1 MGQAAGGSTG
11 VTATAPVAATASGT
25 AAGAAS
31 AAGAAADTATV
42 AGAAT
47 AAGEAKVADATT
59 AGTTKVAGAA
69 TVADAATVGA
79 AAKAVGAA
87 GPVLGVDF
95 GTSNSAAGY
104 LVEGQPRLIEMAPG
118 EVTLPSTFFFDFE
131 SRETLLGEPANQA
144 LLNGDEGRF
153 MRALKRVLGT
163 PLMHEKRQ
171 LLNRQV
177 TFVEIIGG
185 FLAEIKARAE
195 RETGLRF
202 DAVLS
207 GRPVVFHGVDDPRE
221 AQAEADLRACYE
233 AAGFAQVRFMA
244 EPEAA
249 AIASG
254 ALERAGETGL
264 IVDIGGGTSDF
275 SVFRT
280 GETGVEILAN
290 HGVRIGGTDFDRSLS
305 IDHVMPLLGRGSQL
319 RKVLGDETTPM
330 PQQIF
335 NDLATWE
342 KIPFLYTPSNRR
354 AVQDMQR
361 LACAPD
367 RLARL
372 LAVLED
378 ELGHDLAFAVER
390 GKIAA
395 NAGAGDARIDLGILE
410 RGLDAGLPP
419 EALAQ
424 SLAPHGQALHRGVTE
439 TLALA
444 GRRADEIERVIYVG
458 GSSLMNVVPQ
468 VMRALMPGAEHVYR
482 DVFTAVTDGL
492 AIAAGR

>member
-1 MGQAAGGSTG
+1 MAHAAM
-11 VTATAPVAATASGT
+11 
-25 AAGAAS
+25 
-31 AAGAAADTATV
+31 AADAATV

-47 AAGEAKVADATT
+47 AASAAKVVGASAAAGATT
-59 AGTTKVAGAA
+59 VTATTTAVGATTVAGAA
-69 TVADAATVGA
+69 TTASVVTSEGVAT
-79 AAKAVGAA
+79 AVGAA

-233 AAGFAQVRFMA
+233 AAGFAQVHFMA

>member
-11 VTATAPVAATASGT
+11 VMATAPVAATASGT

-47 AAGEAKVADATT
+47 AADEAKVADATT
-59 AGTTKVAGAA
+59 VGATTVAGAA
-69 TVADAATVGA
+69 TTASAVTSES

-233 AAGFAQVRFMA
+233 AAGFAQVQFMA